1 MDDKFYFDSSK
12 EEKPVK
18 NNLIVIDKGFFIMG
32 LVLVIIITMLTTFL
46 FTDKVLN
53 KNNKVEFSGDN
64 IDPYKIEKLQT
75 IIDLVNEYY
84 YFDYEV
90 DDLIEGAI
98 LGLVYSL
105 EDPYTNYIQPG
116 NLESYMNYIT
126 GSYSGVGISYEKEES
141 GFRVKRVEKNSP
153 AQQAGLEADDLITEI
168 NSISVLEYNEEMLTN
183 TLGTP
188 NVTSKL
194 TVVKKD
200 GSTISVEVTATDI
213 NMQSVIVKDL
223 EDGLKYIRLTQ
234 FDNDTGKEFVDAV
247 EAACTADCRGLI
259 IDLRNNGGGYEHQAT
274 IVADTILPEGTI
286 AYSEDKYGNEISR
299 TTSDA
304 KEIDVPIVLLVN
316 QNSASASEYVTGA
329 FKDFKKGTIIGTK
342 TYGKGV
348 GQITY
353 SFDDNSGIT
362 LTVARYFT
370 PSGACIHGVGITP
383 DIVVELSEEYK
394 NAALDDIPFEQDL
407 QLQKA
412 IEELKK

>member
-1 MDDKFYFDSSK
+1 MDNNYYFDSENEIK
-12 EEKPVK
+12 HVK
-18 NNLIVIDKGFFIMG
+18 KNQIVIDKGFSIMG
-32 LVLVIIITMLTTFL
+32 LVLIIIVTMLTTFV
-46 FTDKVLN
+46 FTDKILN
-53 KNNKVEFSGDN
+53 KNKVEFDGQGVDY
-64 IDPYKIEKLQT
+64 YKLEKLQ
-75 IIDLVNEYY
+75 IVLDLINEYY
-84 YFDYEV
+84 YFDYEMN
-90 DDLIEGAI
+90 DLIEGAI

-116 NLESYMNYIT
+116 ELESYMNYIT
-126 GSYSGVGISYEKEES
+126 GSYSGVGISYQKEEE
-141 GFRVKRVEKNSP
+141 GFRIKRVENNSP
-153 AQQAGLEADDLITEI
+153 AQQAGLEVEDLVTKI
-168 NSISVLEYNEEMLTN
+168 NNISVLEYTEEMLTN

-188 NVTSKL
+188 NVTSEL

-200 GSTISVEVTATDI
+200 GSVVSVSVTATEI
-213 NMQSVIVKDL
+213 NMESVVVKEL
-223 EDGLKYIRLTQ
+223 EAGIKYIRLTQ
-234 FDNDTGKEFVDAV
+234 FDNDTGKEFTDAV
-247 EAACTADCRGLI
+247 ALACTENCKGLV
-259 IDLRNNGGGYEHQAT
+259 IDLRNNGGGYENQAT

-299 TTSDA
+299 TVSDA
-304 KEIDVPIVLLVN
+304 NEIKVPVVLLVN

-329 FKDFKKGTIIGTK
+329 FRDFNKGKIIGTK

-370 PSGACIHGVGITP
+370 PSGDCIHGVGITP

-394 NAALDDIPFEQDL
+394 NAALDDIPFEKDL